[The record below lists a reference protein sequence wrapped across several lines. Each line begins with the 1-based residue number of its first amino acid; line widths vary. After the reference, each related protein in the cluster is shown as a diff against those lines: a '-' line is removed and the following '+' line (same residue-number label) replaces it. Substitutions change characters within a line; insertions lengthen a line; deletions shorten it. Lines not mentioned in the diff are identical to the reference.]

1 MRRGQRF
8 RQVGSDPILPFA
20 IAAIFAVVHLAG
32 FRLTA
37 LSGTPRSI
45 WLSVAGGVSVAY
57 VFVHLLPEL
66 PEYQEAIGAAAEGG
80 GVFAELERHVY
91 LMALLGLA
99 TFYGLE
105 RFVCG
110 AKAHDGGGGRGDA
123 PAPGVFW
130 IHLGSFAIYNCLI
143 GYLLVHR
150 EEEGAGSL
158 LMYAVAM
165 TLHFI
170 VNDHALHER
179 HGAGY
184 QRWGRWL
191 LAAAPLAG
199 LVVGLA
205 TKLHPVA
212 VGALFAILGGG
223 VVLNVLKEELPEN
236 RESRFWAFALGATL
250 YSALLLLA

>member
-1 MRRGQRF
+1 M
-8 RQVGSDPILPFA
+8 VSDPTLAFA
-20 IAAIFAVVHLAG
+20 IAVVFALVHLIG

-45 WLSVAGGVSVAY
+45 WLSLAGGVSVAY

-66 PEYQEAIGAAAEGG
+66 PEYQEAIGAAAKSGG
-80 GVFAELERHVY
+80 GVFAALERHVY
-91 LMALLGLA
+91 LMALVGLA

-110 AKAHDGGGGRGDA
+110 AKSRAGATQAGR

-130 IHLGSFAIYNCLI
+130 IHLASFAVYNCLI

-158 LMYAVAM
+158 LMYAIAM

-179 HGAGY
+179 HGAIY
-184 QRWGRWL
+184 ERRGRWV
-191 LAAAPLAG
+191 LAAAPLTGLGVG
-199 LVVGLA
+199 LV
-205 TKLHPVA
+205 TTLHPAA

-223 VVLNVLKEELPEN
+223 VVLNVLKEELPQN
-236 RESRFWAFALGATL
+236 RESRFWAFAAGAAV